1 MFKLGL
7 IINPI
12 AGIGGSVALK
22 GSDGDDIVKEAIARG
37 GRPQSSSR
45 ALVALAVLKDLIDET
60 EAGAGAGGI
69 QLITYPSVMG
79 EEVAKRAGFIPKV
92 LGQINSD
99 HSSSEDTKAA
109 VKALQSYGVDLI
121 LFAGGDG
128 TARDICQAADSG
140 QAVLGIPCGVKMHS
154 GVYAVNPQSAGELVK
169 KLILGQLIDLNEREV
184 RDLDEDAFRK
194 GVIKAKF
201 YGELLVP
208 EDEKYL
214 QAVKSGGHQAEPL
227 AIQDIAVD
235 VVENLEEDTLYIMG
249 SGTTTQAIMNELGF
263 EGTLLGVDLVR
274 AGKVIASN
282 VGEEKILDELEKNNG
297 KIVVT
302 VIGGQG
308 HIFGRGNQ
316 QISSK
321 VIRKVGKENIII
333 VATKAKLAALD
344 EKPLLVD
351 TGDTLLDKALSGY
364 LRVITAYQ
372 QSVLYRVNGN

>member
-12 AGIGGSVALK
+12 AGMGGSVALK
-22 GSDGDDIVKEAIARG
+22 GSDGDDIIKEAIARG
-37 GRPQSSSR
+37 ARPQSSSR
-45 ALVALAVLKDLIDET
+45 ALVALSVLQGVKNIEET
-60 EAGAGAGGI
+60 ANREI
-69 QLITYPSVMG
+69 QLITYSAEMG
-79 EEVAKRAGFIPKV
+79 EKVAKRAGFIPTV
-92 LGQINSD
+92 LGRINSD
-99 HSSSEDTKAA
+99 HSTSDDTRAA

-128 TARDICQAADSG
+128 TARDICQVVNPG

-169 KLILGQLIDLNEREV
+169 KLVSGQLIHLNKREV
-184 RDLDEDAFRK
+184 RDLDEDAFRN
-194 GVIKAKF
+194 GVLKAKF

-208 EDEKYL
+208 EDETYL
-214 QAVKSGGHQAEPL
+214 QAVKSRVHHSEPL
-227 AIQDIAVD
+227 ALQDIAVE
-235 VVENLEEDTLYIMG
+235 VVENLDEDTLYIVG
-249 SGTTTQAIMNELGF
+249 SGTTTQAIMDELGL

-274 AGKVIASN
+274 AGKLIAAN
-282 VGEEKILDELEKNNG
+282 VGEKKILAELEKYNG
-297 KIVVT
+297 KIIVT

-316 QISSK
+316 QISSE

-333 VATKAKLAALD
+333 VATKEKLDSLNK
-344 EKPLLVD
+344 KPLLVD
-351 TGDTLLDKALSGY
+351 TGDPLLDKVLSGY
-364 LRVITAYQ
+364 LSVIIAYQ

>member
-1 MFKLGL
+1 M
-7 IINPI
+7 
-12 AGIGGSVALK
+12 AGVGGSVALK

-37 GRPQSSSR
+37 ARPQSSSR
-45 ALVALAVLKDLIDET
+45 ALVALMALKDPIDET
-60 EAGAGAGGI
+60 EAGVGGI

-79 EEVAKRAGFIPKV
+79 EDIAKKAGFDPTV
-92 LGQINSD
+92 LGRIDSD
-99 HSSSEDTKAA
+99 HSTSEDTKAA

-128 TARDICQAADSG
+128 TARDICQAVDPG

-154 GVYAVNPQSAGELVK
+154 GVYAVNPQSSGELVK
-169 KLILGQLIDLNEREV
+169 KLIHGQLIELKEREV

-227 AIQDIAVD
+227 AIQDIAVE
-235 VVENLEEDTLYIMG
+235 VVENFDEDILYIMG
-249 SGTTTQAIMNELGF
+249 SGTTTQAIMDELGL

-274 AGKVIASN
+274 AGKLIASN
-282 VGEEKILDELEKNNG
+282 VGEKKILAELEKYNG

-316 QISSK
+316 QISSE

-333 VATKAKLAALD
+333 VATKEKLAALD
-344 EKPLLVD
+344 KKPLLVD
-351 TGDTLLDKALSGY
+351 TGDPLLDQALSGY
-364 LRVITAYQ
+364 LRVIIAYQ

>member
-1 MFKLGL
+1 MFKLGF

-22 GSDGDDIVKEAIARG
+22 GSDGDNIIKEAIARG
-37 GRPQSSSR
+37 ARPQSSSR
-45 ALVALAVLKDLIDET
+45 ALVALSVLKDVIDVKD
-60 EAGAGAGGI
+60 AGNSGV

-79 EEVAKRAGFIPKV
+79 EDVARLAGFIPTV
-92 LGQINSD
+92 LGQIDPD
-99 HSSSEDTKAA
+99 HSTSDDTKAA

-128 TARDICQAADSG
+128 TARDLCQSVDPG

-169 KLILGQLIDLNEREV
+169 KLISGQLIHLNQREV
-184 RDLDEDAFRK
+184 RDLDEDAFRE

-201 YGELLVP
+201 YGEMLVP
-208 EDEKYL
+208 EDEKFL
-214 QAVKSGGHQAEPL
+214 QAVKTGGHHAEPL
-227 AIQDIAVD
+227 AIQDIAVE
-235 VVENLEEDTLYIMG
+235 VVENLDEDTLYIMG
-249 SGTTTQAIMNELGF
+249 SGTTTQAIMDELGL

-274 AGKVIASN
+274 AGKLIASN
-282 VGEEKILDELEKNNG
+282 VGEKKILAELEKYNG

-316 QISSK
+316 QISSE

-344 EKPLLVD
+344 KKPLLVD
-351 TGDTLLDKALSGY
+351 TGDQLLDKDLSGY
-364 LRVITAYQ
+364 LRVTTAYQ

>member
-60 EAGAGAGGI
+60 EAGAGGI

-194 GVIKAKF
+194 GVIKTKF

-316 QISSK
+316 QISSE